1 MPFLKEKS
9 STPDIIR
16 ETVLSKL
23 GSPND
28 LYKLEIKQITPTN
41 YRINIVCVSQ
51 NKDAIFK
58 SFTRPYSYHAHCEET
73 GEITFNPPIKRIS

>member
-51 NKDAIFK
+51 NKDALL
-58 SFTRPYSYHAHCEET
+58 A
-73 GEITFNPPIKRIS
+73 